1 MSQARFQKRMRE
13 KAKQEKA
20 AAKRARRAERAEA
33 ALATSEEPA
42 DDDVPEQED
51 VIAQLAKL
59 HERFD
64 DDRIDFDTF
73 QEEKQELI
81 AQLRVD

>member
-42 DDDVPEQED
+42 ADDVPEQED